1 MDVPPDHGLG
11 GEFERAIETTILD
24 LLAQRGPGKTIC
36 PSEVARTLHRH
47 PPPGMERDD
56 GHGAGWRALMDP
68 VREAAGRLVASGEIV
83 ATQRGETIDLSTVKG
98 PIRLGRQD
106 ERRSSE
112 E

>member
-36 PSEVARTLHRH
+36 PSEVARALHRH

-56 GHGAGWRALMDP
+56 GYGAGWRPLMAP
-68 VREAAGRLVASGEIV
+68 VREAAERLVASGEIV
-83 ATQRGETIDLSTVKG
+83 ATQGGQVVDLSTVKG
-98 PIRLGRQD
+98 PIRLGRRNEQ
-106 ERRSSE
+106 
-112 E
+112 